1 MVIEVVVFRSAV
13 QLRLECCRAVARVD
27 ALAVFYVHS
36 LEILIVSRNERTLLG
51 LGYHKI
57 AIDFQIILL
66 FNGSAAFE

>member
-1 MVIEVVVFRSAV
+1 MVIEVVVFRSAF

-36 LEILIVSRNERTLLG
+36 LKILIVGRKERALLS

-57 AIDFQIILL
+57 AIDPGFR
-66 FNGSAAFE
+66 SAL